1 MTELHNQ
8 QQSAKRAGLEARGLG
23 TAREFRDLSHQ
34 ILQRAQRTISRF
46 DFLREVL
53 KTLIGYSGCEWV
65 ELLLTEDGKRLW
77 CELATDSNLSE
88 LRIAPRPGGFSASS
102 LEHALWTGN
111 MQESAAKT
119 PAIHAQAWFQ
129 QACRESRFRSIA
141 LIPLV
146 GESESAGFLLLKSV
160 QPDYFTQ
167 ETIDLYERLARNL
180 GVAVA
185 NQRTQAALHERVKE
199 LICLYG
205 IADIAGQ
212 PTVSITEILEGIIQ
226 LLPPAWQYP
235 IITFGRIVLDGSTYS
250 TPGFPEDGQRLTADI
265 VVGGKC
271 RGSVE
276 VAFAERKPDL
286 DEGPFLKEERSL
298 IEAVA
303 RQIALIVE
311 RRQIEEERLGLLEQL
326 RHADRLATIGKF
338 AAGVAHELN
347 EPLANIL
354 GLAQLAKK
362 CPSLPEE
369 VAEDL
374 ENIVEA
380 SLHSREV
387 IRKLMT
393 LARQTPAAKSRVSLN
408 EAVEKGLSFFAERC
422 SKAGIELER
431 DLSSGLPEISADP
444 AQLSQVL
451 INLVANAVQAMP
463 DGGRLTV
470 RTLSRD
476 DHLYLIVE
484 DTGKG
489 MSEEVLKQIF
499 LPFFT
504 TKDFDQGTGLGLTVV
519 QSIVDAHRG
528 KIQVSSHIDK
538 GSRFEVELPVAP
550 PVRATEG
557 K

>member
-1 MTELHNQ
+1 M
-8 QQSAKRAGLEARGLG
+8 
-23 TAREFRDLSHQ
+23 
-34 ILQRAQRTISRF
+34 
-46 DFLREVL
+46 
-53 KTLIGYSGCEWV
+53 GYSGCEWV
-65 ELLLTEDGKRLW
+65 ELLLKEDGKRFS
-77 CELATDSNLSE
+77 CELHADSKVSE
-88 LRIAPRPGGFSASS
+88 LQIAPLPEELSASS
-102 LEHALWTGN
+102 LKRALWTGN
-111 MQESAAKT
+111 MQESAAET
-119 PAIHAQAWFQ
+119 PGTQAQALFQ
-129 QACRESRFRSIA
+129 QACMESRFKSIA

-146 GESESAGFLLLKSV
+146 GANESAGVLLLKSV
-160 QPDYFTQ
+160 QRHYFTQ
-167 ETIDLYERLARNL
+167 EAIDLYERFARNL

-185 NQRTQAALHERVKE
+185 NQRTQAALRERVKE
-199 LICLYG
+199 LTCLYG

-212 PTVSITEILEGIIQ
+212 PAISITEILEGIIQ

-250 TPGFPEDGQRLTADI
+250 TPGFPEEGQRMTTDI
-265 VVGGKC
+265 VVGAKC

-311 RRQIEEERLGLLEQL
+311 RRQIEEERVGLLEQL

-362 CPSLPEE
+362 CSRLPEE

-374 ENIVEA
+374 DNIVEA

-387 IRKLMT
+387 IKKLMM
-393 LARQTPAAKSRVSLN
+393 LARQTPASRSEVSLN
-408 EAVEKGLSFFAERC
+408 EAVEKGLSFFEARC
-422 SKAGIELER
+422 SKAGVELQRE
-431 DLSSGLPEISADP
+431 LSSGLPEITADP

-451 INLVANAVQAMP
+451 INLVVNALQAMP

-470 RTLSRD
+470 RTLAGK

-484 DTGKG
+484 DTGTG
-489 MSEEVLKQIF
+489 MSEEVLTQIF

-504 TKDFDQGTGLGLTVV
+504 TKDIDQGTGLGLPVV
-519 QSIVDAHRG
+519 QSIVDAHHG
-528 KIQVSSHIDK
+528 KIQVSSEIGK
-538 GSRFEVELPVAP
+538 GSRFEVQLPVVQ